1 MQSGHILGGEV
12 EHKGEWMATVGHSLP
27 GRRLSVCFS
36 LRTRKRTT
44 VQPGSAEGCV
54 GPRGDLDRAFLQ
66 IKSDPQAPW
75 KQRCNK
81 LFSRVAYKLLKT
93 FPA

>member
-1 MQSGHILGGEV
+1 
-12 EHKGEWMATVGHSLP
+12 MARAGHSLP
-27 GRRLSVCFS
+27 SGWLCMLS
-36 LRTRKRTT
+36 LGAGERTT
-44 VQPGSAEGCV
+44 VQLGSAGGCV
-54 GPRGDLDRAFLQ
+54 GPRGDLDGASLQ

-93 FPA
+93 FLA

>member
-1 MQSGHILGGEV
+1 MQSSYILGGEM
-12 EHKGEWMATVGHSLP
+12 EHKGYSWTLSPQPLVVYAFLLEL
-27 GRRLSVCFS
+27 RREPLFS
-36 LRTRKRTT
+36 MGLLEAALA
-44 VQPGSAEGCV
+44 QG
-54 GPRGDLDRAFLQ
+54 GDLDKASLQ

-93 FPA
+93 FLA